1 MDDHDGRSGEPA
13 ADQPK
18 PLTPPPKLAALTVF
32 VRWRPL
38 RWLDK
43 PLAGVLGIEP
53 RLLSSRVKL
62 DQVRFEGTLRERVNF
77 WLWQVQSW
85 RGSLTLSLV
94 AFDVILA
101 TTILLAWLGLTPSS
115 RQSDSAAIAAGPGAA
130 AAYSGLLF
138 GFLLTV
144 ALFAVQV
151 RASRQDPSALPLA
164 PMISKKHRTFV
175 VLALTAGVAMANLF
189 FAFAGPVFAPEPA
202 IFSAIGILNG
212 PLLAFLTLLA
222 IWYMSRVLAD
232 AGAADLDMAMP
243 AIDMAMRE
251 QLAVDTRLNK
261 LHEAYDIVR
270 DSWGITHDPYMGTG
284 LSNSADKTESI
295 TIARAGVADDVDCIR
310 LHLLGSISHRVGA
323 KLSVS
328 LRIGESLKSAAG
340 FELIFE
346 GESKESEAAAI
357 KRIRALAP
365 SVFIASTPDRKM
377 PAGQVRQFLKRLD
390 AVLKQLARDGR
401 HIELEE
407 RLNDLRALRDSWLP
421 MLPANA
427 QPPDPWW
434 MRADQSFAGSLEIE
448 PRALADSAAQSGDAS
463 TLDEALGYLA
473 QSALACEHYHQIPL
487 MSRHLDAL
495 VYLCYKTL
503 RVEALCVT
511 AGSRLDSLLGS
522 LLLSGRPDLQRG
534 DEIPDDCETEA
545 HWASLKFALSLIK
558 AAIRCDNADYARKFT
573 DRIFD
578 FHEVFGTPTRDH
590 DYEGAVAND
599 FYSRSDYAGLVLLGW
614 SIEVLGHGPAK
625 ANKAALIVKEYL
637 VGQLP
642 SVPRLLALWELY
654 RGDSA
659 RRAPADGLLG
669 VTEWDIRD
677 WSEEWRSGRPVTR
690 NGPTDV
696 PGLGLRAAM
705 LLTNR
710 EHTGKAE
717 DFFAGPPTRHM
728 WAASQDHE
736 AKLEKLVAD
745 PRLNLDEGARAARLE
760 RAVAM
765 VRDRRRAGDVAYIRY
780 VLQEPISETRW
791 TKYRKDAKRGYTD
804 HQSCVKALR
813 SVGVGAGEAQ
823 TSGLAT
829 GIELNTPREY
839 LLDDSNS
846 ASSLGAHLG
855 ESVASRE
862 AVGLFATI
870 EDAAQPVGACKTL
883 ASLSEDVRLARKAL
897 QDQGCNVNVLV
908 LPNENR
914 VTDALFQVPAWQI
927 PDRRGFGGASLGQWE
942 GLLVLKFPYTNA
954 NHAMLLDTTKLL
966 TTAHVAGGSQP
977 VIEILAERN
986 DASLNEGY
994 LSAEEAIDSGEELP
1008 DTHTIRV
1015 RTRMVAPPPL
1025 AIADINA
1032 ALTIDLRQAAGYV
1045 LDEKANMY
1053 HRPACESIG
1062 EGEHERYLHLSPDK
1076 RPNACEKCK
1085 PDEWDYEAERRRRTR
1100 VEPESQGA
1108 TRIPD

>member
-1 MDDHDGRSGEPA
+1 MDDHDGQGSEPA
-13 ADQPK
+13 ADQPE
-18 PLTPPPKLAALTVF
+18 PLTPPPKRAALTVF

-43 PLAGVLGIEP
+43 PLSKLLGIEP

-62 DQVRFEGTLRERVNF
+62 EPVRFEGRLGERWQF

-85 RGSLTLSLV
+85 RGSLTLSLAV
-94 AFDVILA
+94 FDFILLIS
-101 TTILLAWLGLTPSS
+101 ILLAWLGLTPSW
-115 RQSDSAAIAAGPGAA
+115 RPTDPVAIAAGPGAA

-151 RASRQDPSALPLA
+151 RASRQDPSVLPLA
-164 PMISKKHRTFV
+164 PMISKKHRTFI

-189 FAFAGPVFAPEPA
+189 FVFAGPVFALEPA
-202 IFSAIGILNG
+202 ILSALGILNG
-212 PLLAFLTLLA
+212 PLLAFLTLMA
-222 IWYMSRVLAD
+222 IWYMSRVLSD

-251 QLAVDTRLNK
+251 QLAVDTYLET
-261 LHEAYDIVR
+261 LHEAYDAAR
-270 DSWGITHDPYMGTG
+270 DGCGITYDPYMGMG
-284 LSNSADKTESI
+284 LSSPADKAEAI
-295 TIARAGVADDVDCIR
+295 AIARSGVAGDVDCIR
-310 LHLLGSISHRVGA
+310 LHMLGCISRQLGA
-323 KLSVS
+323 RLFVS
-328 LRIGESLKSAAG
+328 LRVGDSMKKTAG
-340 FELIFE
+340 FQLQVNS
-346 GESKESEAAAI
+346 GRTESEGAGI
-357 KRIRALAP
+357 KRIRSLAP
-365 SVFIASTPDRKM
+365 SVFIVSRTDRRL
-377 PAGQVRQFLKRLD
+377 PAGHVRQFLKRLD
-390 AVLKQLARDGR
+390 AVLRQLARDGR

-407 RLNDLRALRDSWLP
+407 RLNDLRALRDTWLP
-421 MLPANA
+421 MLPANV
-427 QPPDPWW
+427 QPPAPWW

-448 PRALADSAAQSGDAS
+448 PRALAESAAQSGDAL
-463 TLDEALGYLA
+463 TLEETLGYLA
-473 QSALACEHYHQIPL
+473 QSAIACEHYHQIPL
-487 MSRHLDAL
+487 MSQHLDAL
-495 VYLCYKTL
+495 VSLCYKAL

-511 AGSRLDSLLGS
+511 AGSRLDSLLHS
-522 LLLSGRPDLQRG
+522 LLLSGRPDLQRR
-534 DEIPDDCETEA
+534 DAVPSEIQAEA
-545 HWASLKFALSLIK
+545 HWASLRFALSLVK
-558 AAIRCDNADYARKFT
+558 AAIRCDNAEYARKFA

-590 DYEGAVAND
+590 DYEGTVDND
-599 FYSRSDYAGLVLLGW
+599 FYSRSDYAGIVLLGW
-614 SIEVLGHGPAK
+614 SIEVLGHEPASI
-625 ANKAALIVKEYL
+625 NKAAPEVKEYL

-642 SVPRLLALWELY
+642 SLPRLIALWELY

-669 VTEWDIRD
+669 VTEWDVRD

-696 PGLGLRAAM
+696 PRLGMRAAL

-710 EHTGKAE
+710 EHSGRAE
-717 DFFAGPPTRHM
+717 NFFAGPPTRHM
-728 WAASQDHE
+728 WATSQSHE
-736 AKLEKLVAD
+736 AKLVKLVAD
-745 PRLNLDEGARAARLE
+745 PRLSLDKGE
-760 RAVAM
+760 RADRLQRAIAM
-765 VRDRRRAGDVAYIRY
+765 VRDRRRAGDVAYMRY
-780 VLQEPISETRW
+780 VLHEPISETRW
-791 TKYRKDAKRGYTD
+791 AKYREDAKRGYTD
-804 HQSCVKALR
+804 KQSCVEALR
-813 SVGVGAGEAQ
+813 SVGVGAGKIP

-846 ASSLGAHLG
+846 ASGLGAHLG

-870 EDAAQPVGACKTL
+870 EDAAQPVGACQTL
-883 ASLSEDVRLARKAL
+883 ASLSENVRLARKAL
-897 QDQGCNVNVLV
+897 QDQGYNVNVLV

-966 TTAHVAGGSQP
+966 TTAHIAGGSQP
-977 VIEILAERN
+977 VIEIVAERN

-994 LSAEEAIDSGEELP
+994 LSAEEAIDSGDELP

-1015 RTRMVAPPPL
+1015 RTRMIAPPPL

-1032 ALTIDLRQAAGYV
+1032 ALAIDLRQAAGYV
-1045 LDEKANMY
+1045 LDEKANTY
-1053 HRPACESIG
+1053 HRPGCESIG
-1062 EGEHERYLHLSPDK
+1062 QGEHERYLHL
-1076 RPNACEKCK
+1076 PNDQRLSACEKCK
-1085 PDEWDYEAERRRRTR
+1085 PNEWDYEAERRRRKLS
-1100 VEPESQGA
+1100 EPEDPGA
-1108 TRIPD
+1108 GTE